1 MEIMKKAVLPLLLL
15 FVFLLESMFSIVAPT
30 ELFWKNSIA
39 VPHFLMIVLCFIA
52 IYFSPM
58 QGVIYGLL
66 FGFLF
71 DIVYTELVGVYIF
84 AFPLLTY
91 LVYQAMRILQV
102 NIFIVSVIS
111 LVSVAALEYYVYGFL
126 TLIGRVH
133 VTAQSFFT
141 DRLLATMLLNGIFL
155 LLVCFPLR
163 RYLLRLS
170 KIMEEKEKRV
180 F

>member
-15 FVFLLESMFSIVAPT
+15 FVFLLENVFSIVVPT
-30 ELFWKNSIA
+30 ELFWENSIA
-39 VPHFLMIVLCFIA
+39 VPHFLMIVFCFIA

-58 QGVIYGLL
+58 QGIFYGLL

-71 DIVYTELVGVYIF
+71 DIVYTELVGLYIF
-84 AFPLLTY
+84 AYPLLTY

-102 NIFIVSVIS
+102 NLFIVSVIV
-111 LVSVAALEYYVYGFL
+111 LLSVVALEYYAYGFL
-126 TLIGRVH
+126 TLLGRAH
-133 VTAQSFFT
+133 VSAHSFFT
-141 DRLLATMLLNGIFL
+141 DRLLATVLLNGIFL

-163 RYLLRLS
+163 RYLLRFS
-170 KIMEEKEKRV
+170 EIMEEKEKRV